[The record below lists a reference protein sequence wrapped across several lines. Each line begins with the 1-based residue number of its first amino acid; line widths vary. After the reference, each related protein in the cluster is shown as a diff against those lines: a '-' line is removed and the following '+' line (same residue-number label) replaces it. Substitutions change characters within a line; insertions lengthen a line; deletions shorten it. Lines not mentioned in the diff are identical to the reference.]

1 VPAVRAHPAPR
12 GRSGPGP
19 AWVCTCGP
27 RLTFGVVHEIKKM
40 FTTSLS
46 FIIVGI
52 AFFLLSLI
60 NVVIW
65 SYFIPCSLILA
76 LLWLRIYNFRYKSLA
91 HYLLKKYSYLIEDEI
106 DKEIFLV
113 SPSIFLPSLDLI
125 TIFARLDFSS
135 SIAYSFIISV
145 IYGIISLVRA
155 DWVVVFLCVILIHDS
170 IRGNMRDAFE
180 AADHEQ
186 NILRVVHR
194 YLKSKKRSI
203 KEISDV
209 ELNELAERYE
219 GIINRLKTYA
229 MT

>member
-1 VPAVRAHPAPR
+1 MRAHPASPGR
-12 GRSGPGP
+12 GGPGP
-19 AWVCTCGP
+19 AWVCTCDP
-27 RLTFGVVHEIKKM
+27 CLTFGVLREVKKM

-52 AFFLLSLI
+52 IFFLLSLI

-91 HYLLKKYSYLIEDEI
+91 HYLLKKYPDLIEDEI
-106 DKEIFLV
+106 DKEIFLA
-113 SPSIFLPSLDLI
+113 SPSVFLPPLGFI

-135 SIAYSFIISV
+135 TIAYSFIISV
-145 IYGIISLVRA
+145 IYCGISLVRA
-155 DWVVVFLCVILIHDS
+155 DWIVVFLCAILIHDS
-170 IRGNMRDAFE
+170 IRGNIRDAFE

-194 YLKSKKRSI
+194 YLKLKKKSM

-219 GIINRLKTYA
+219 GISNRLKTYA